1 MNRTVVAFALPV
13 TALGV
18 WIAGTPTNT
27 LAAWLTHPVVAE
39 RQGVDVRAVT
49 LDGALWWRIAAAA
62 CAASWWIVGL
72 LIARWIARG
81 AIQPEVPQ
89 RAAPLHARLLLLAG
103 FVIVVGITERI
114 WRITESF
121 WYDEISALIDYAQ
134 HGPGPIIGTYFVP
147 SNHVMH
153 TLLSWCAITLLGGI
167 NEVILRVPALVAGL
181 LAIPAVAWLMHE
193 ACCSVGRSVQP
204 RSRVLAVAAAA
215 ATAIAPIV
223 VLESCEARG
232 YSLMILCAALS
243 SALLLRG
250 MRTASLACL
259 LAFALST
266 ALGIW
271 SHLVFAGLS
280 IGQGITL
287 LVWMLIVRRDS
298 AALRVSGA
306 ALAALCLGAITACTL
321 LTPLLPDML
330 RIRREFAALDG
341 NEPSLL
347 SSEGLH
353 LLLGLGGAWSWAAV
367 PALILV
373 CIGIVGALGDKPRR
387 LPLALMLLGLPV
399 VALGTA
405 LGGSWMYARFGLFA
419 LPGCIAALVLG
430 GADIVAWIIRR
441 TPVPKQ
447 AARRSL
453 IATILVLVVATPW
466 TIHLTQLPPKQ
477 PLRDAVEWVL
487 AKDPITARIGTVGL
501 ADNVLAYYAVL
512 RGIDIVPTG
521 AGGNRLDALDRDIH
535 WLIVLYPRSI
545 DAKASAA
552 LQNSWSEH
560 RRLQGWVDWT
570 NGDVIIY
577 RRK

>member
-1 MNRTVVAFALPV
+1 MNRIVVAFALPV
-13 TALGV
+13 TALGM

-27 LAAWLTHPVVAE
+27 LAAWLTHPVIAE

-49 LDGALWWRIAAAA
+49 LDGAFWWRIAAAS
-62 CAASWWIVGL
+62 CAASWWLVGL
-72 LIARWIARG
+72 LIARWTARG
-81 AIQPEVPQ
+81 AIQPGVPQ
-89 RAAPLHARLLLLAG
+89 QAAPLRARLLLCAG
-103 FVIVVGITERI
+103 LVIVVGITERI

-167 NEVILRVPALVAGL
+167 NEVILRVPALIAGL

-193 ACCSVGRSVQP
+193 TCCWAGRSAQP
-204 RSRVLAVAAAA
+204 RSRALAVAAAA

-250 MRTASLACL
+250 LRLASLACL
-259 LAFALST
+259 LAFALTT

-287 LVWMLIVRRDS
+287 LVWMLIVRRES
-298 AALRVSGA
+298 VALRVSGA

-321 LTPLLPDML
+321 LTPLLPDLL

-367 PALILV
+367 PAVILV
-373 CIGIVGALGDKPRR
+373 CIGIGGAVGDRSRR

-419 LPGCIAALVLG
+419 FPGCVAALVLG

-441 TPVPKQ
+441 TPAPQQ
-447 AARRSL
+447 AARRAL

-466 TIHLTQLPPKQ
+466 TVHLVQLPPKQ

-487 AKDPITARIGTVGL
+487 AKDPTSARIGTVGL

-512 RGIDIVPTG
+512 RSIDIVPTG
-521 AGGNRLDALDRDIH
+521 AGGKHLEALDPDIH
-535 WLIVLYPRSI
+535 WLIVLYPSSI
-545 DAKASAA
+545 DAKASTA
-552 LQNSWSEH
+552 LKNSWSEH
-560 RRLQGWVDWT
+560 RRLHGWVDWT